1 MLTVAH
7 SDKTLSIALAISA
20 AIWGL
25 YWLPLRTIENA
36 GLSGAWSVV
45 FFNACPLIVLCPL
58 LALHFKKIADMLWPT
73 VLAALMIGLAFTF
86 YANALVET
94 TVARATLLYFLTPVW
109 ATILG
114 VIWLSEP
121 LTKARILSI
130 IVALTGLVLLLS
142 NGGANN
148 QPLNLGDLYGFLSGV
163 FWAIGLATLNRW
175 GSIPIVPL
183 TAFIFLATTVLSA
196 IFAYSFY
203 GDPPPDP
210 SQLKAALPTAV
221 VWSIVVMLPTFFV
234 IFMVSKILFPGRV
247 GLLTMSEVVV
257 AIFSAAV
264 LVPEETLLPIQ
275 WLGAVAI
282 VAAGII
288 EVVFGYNKSTNDHHV
303 PVR

>member
-1 MLTVAH
+1 MTRLSTTY

-25 YWLPLRTIENA
+25 YWMPLRTIENA

-45 FFNACPLIVLCPL
+45 FFNACPLVVLCPIL
-58 LALHFKKIADMLWPT
+58 LFHFRKMAGLLWPT
-73 VLAALMIGLAFTF
+73 ALAALMIGLAFTF
-86 YANALVET
+86 YANGLVET

-109 ATILG
+109 ATVLG

-121 LTKARILSI
+121 LTKARIVSI
-130 IVALTGLVLLLS
+130 LVALTGLVLLLS
-142 NGGANN
+142 NGGANS
-148 QPLNLGDLYGFLSGV
+148 QPLNLGDLYSFLSGI

-175 GSIPIVPL
+175 ASIPLVPL
-183 TAFIFLATTVLSA
+183 TTFIFLTTTALSA
-196 IFAYSFY
+196 IFAHSFY
-203 GDPPPDP
+203 GDPIPDL
-210 SQLKAALPTAV
+210 SQLKTALPTAV
-221 VWSIVVMLPTFFV
+221 LWSIIIMLPTFFV
-234 IFMVSKILFPGRV
+234 IFKVSKILFPGRV

-264 LVPEETLLPIQ
+264 LLPEETLLPIQ

-288 EVVFGYNKSTNDHHV
+288 EVVFGYSKSGD
-303 PVR
+303 